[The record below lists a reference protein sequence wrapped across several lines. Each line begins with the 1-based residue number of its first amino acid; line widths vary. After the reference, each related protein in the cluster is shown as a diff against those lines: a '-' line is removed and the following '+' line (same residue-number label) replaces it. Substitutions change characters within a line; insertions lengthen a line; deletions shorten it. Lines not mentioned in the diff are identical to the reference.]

1 MVIKRNDAYTHHEV
15 LMFFYDDG
23 CDEIEFDDHDG
34 DTRLSRFAL

>member
-1 MVIKRNDAYTHHEV
+1 MRILTILAMKVDV
-15 LMFFYDDG
+15 FYDDG